1 MVRGGPA
8 NRAVKRAKIFALTK
22 VCRTFRRLLSPYFFA
37 LPCTWCLHTGV
48 SRKSQELL
56 QFGRSSCTQSLAV
69 RVQRETAEEEGHEIC
84 ELVGDKA
91 VVVC

>member
-1 MVRGGPA
+1 M
-8 NRAVKRAKIFALTK
+8 ALQIAPSK
-22 VCRTFRRLLSPYFFA
+22 EPKYSPSQKYVALLSPYFSA